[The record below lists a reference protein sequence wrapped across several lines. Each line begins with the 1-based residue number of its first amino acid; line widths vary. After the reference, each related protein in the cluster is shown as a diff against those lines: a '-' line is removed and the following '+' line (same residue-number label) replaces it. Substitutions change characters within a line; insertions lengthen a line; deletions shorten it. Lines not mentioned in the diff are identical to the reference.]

1 VAPAAPLPVSFAAR
15 DGRTLA
21 GLLVMADSARGALS
35 INAATGFSREFY
47 LKFAAYAA
55 QRGYHALV
63 YDYRG
68 MGKSALG
75 PLAAERACMSDW
87 GRLDM
92 PGALDFLMA
101 RFPALPAFTLGHS
114 VGGQLLGCL
123 DNANRAR
130 AHVMVAAA
138 TAYWGRQNRP
148 FRYLALT
155 LWNLYGP
162 LMLQLKGFL
171 PQGAL
176 WTGQSL
182 PPEVFRQWRRWGLAG
197 ARFGPALDE
206 RLAGS
211 AFGEVHGPALALGF
225 TDDPIATPAAVQALL
240 SAYTQL
246 RVEQRWTSPAQAGV
260 TRIGHRGFFGQ
271 QHRDSLWRG
280 TFDWLDRHAS

>member
-1 VAPAAPLPVSFAAR
+1 
-15 DGRTLA
+15 
-21 GLLVMADSARGALS
+21 M
-35 INAATGFSREFY
+35 
-47 LKFAAYAA
+47 KFATYAA

-68 MGKSALG
+68 MGSSAVG
-75 PLAAERACMSDW
+75 PLAKETACMSDW

-92 PGALDFLMA
+92 PGALDFLWP
-101 RFPALPAFTLGHS
+101 RFPSLPAFTLGHS

-138 TAYWGRQNRP
+138 TAYWGRQSRP

-162 LMLQLKGFL
+162 LMLQLNGFV
-171 PQGAL
+171 PRGTL

-182 PPEVFRQWRRWGLAG
+182 PPEVFRQWRRWGLDG
-197 ARFGPALDE
+197 ARFGPALDA

-211 AFGEVHGPALALGF
+211 AFGEVQGPALALGF

-240 SAYTQL
+240 AAYTRL
-246 RVEQRWTSPAQAGV
+246 RVEQRWASPAEARRQADRPPRLLRAAAPRPAV
-260 TRIGHRGFFGQ
+260 ARHPRLARRTRLMRHRLARQ
-271 QHRDSLWRG
+271 PVAAAASCARTRSPAARLRHR
-280 TFDWLDRHAS
+280 ASAAASAAR